1 MRRGKYMA
9 DAVRVCRRQDEVI
22 SITRLPLQ
30 ARHFLP
36 TLLLPILRT
45 PPARPCPSPVIP
57 RPFPIHREP
66 DAPRS
71 ALMCA
76 YGCSST
82 GASPLSAISRVS
94 PSPALYLFYLLLPLD
109 TMKERWICRR
119 DNQEWVTHLLYSF
132 ESSRNLVI
140 VW

>member
-1 MRRGKYMA
+1 MFGLCPLVYRRPPLGQFA
-9 DAVRVCRRQDEVI
+9 ASDRSGPSSSRVEPITIVRCFAH
-22 SITRLPLQ
+22 SPG
-30 ARHFLP
+30 
-36 TLLLPILRT
+36 
-45 PPARPCPSPVIP
+45 PPARPRSSPIIP

-119 DNQEWVTHLLYSF
+119 YLFSIFCRLYNQYEREKQLL
-132 ESSRNLVI
+132 I
-140 VW
+140 